1 MEVQVLSRAPFNIM
15 KLNINPYKGSRDFYP
30 EDKRVLKYL
39 FAKLTTV
46 VQSYGYEEYDAP
58 MLEEY
63 DLYAAKSGTEIVSQ
77 QTYNFTDR
85 AGRKLA
91 IRPEMT
97 PSVSRMVARK
107 RQELS
112 YPLRLYS
119 IPNLWR
125 YERQQKGRFREHWQ
139 LNVDLFGLSGLQGDN
154 EIISVADD
162 IFQALG
168 ASRKMYKIK
177 LNSRKFMEY
186 FFNEFLGLNDE
197 KTKLI
202 MKLIDGVHKMAI
214 TDFISQV
221 DEIIDDSDRQRLVVE
236 KLIDLI
242 KTDKIKDL
250 PDKLKNHSSLD
261 TIKEVFR
268 LNDDKI
274 NLVFDPTIMRGFD
287 YYTDIVF
294 EVFDEDPDNNR
305 SMMGG
310 GRYDGLVG
318 LFGVEPISTV
328 GFGLG
333 DATLFNFV
341 NNHGLLPD
349 LPTETDIYAIS
360 LDVDLESINSI
371 LKSIRRN
378 GINIAEGWRGKKMSD
393 QITIA
398 LKKKIPYVLI
408 IGPEEIKT
416 GKLTLK
422 ELSTKKEYK
431 LDTSELINFFN
442 DK

>member
-1 MEVQVLSRAPFNIM
+1 M

-39 FAKLTTV
+39 FSKLKSV
-46 VQSYGYEEYDAP
+46 VESYGYEEYDAP
-58 MLEEY
+58 MLEEF
-63 DLYAAKSGTEIVSQ
+63 DLYAAKSGIEIVSK
-77 QTYNFTDR
+77 QTYNFIDR
-85 AGRKLA
+85 GGRKVA

-154 EIISVADD
+154 EMILIADN
-162 IFQALG
+162 IFQSFG
-168 ASRKMYKIK
+168 ASRKMYQIKI
-177 LNSRKFMEY
+177 NSRLFMGY
-186 FFNEFLGLNDE
+186 FFSDYLGLSDE
-197 KTKLI
+197 KTVSI
-202 MKLIDGVHKMAI
+202 MKLVDSVHKMPMVE
-214 TDFISQV
+214 FISQV
-221 DEIIDDSDRQRLVVE
+221 DEIIDDSDRQNLVVE

-242 KTDKIKDL
+242 KVNNLKDL
-250 PDKLKNHSSLD
+250 PDQLQNHPSLD
-261 TIKEVFR
+261 VIKGIFN
-268 LNDDKI
+268 LNKEKTNI
-274 NLVFDPTIMRGFD
+274 VFDPTIMRGFD

-294 EVFDEDPDNNR
+294 EIFDENPDNNR

-341 NNHGLLPD
+341 SSHGLLPA
-349 LPTETDIYAIS
+349 LSPETDVFAILLDSDLS
-360 LDVDLESINSI
+360 LVYPI
-371 LKSIRRN
+371 LQSLRIE
-378 GINIAEGWRGKKMSD
+378 GINIAEGLQGKKLGD
-393 QITIA
+393 QIATA
-398 LKKKIPYVLI
+398 LKKNIPYVLI
-408 IGPEEIKT
+408 IGREEIKT

-422 ELSTKKEYK
+422 DLSTKKEHK
-431 LDTSELINFFN
+431 LNVRELIDYFKTN
-442 DK
+442 K

>member
-1 MEVQVLSRAPFNIM
+1 M

-39 FAKLTTV
+39 FSKLKSV
-46 VQSYGYEEYDAP
+46 VESYGYEEYDAP
-58 MLEEY
+58 MLEEF
-63 DLYAAKSGTEIVSQ
+63 DLYAAKSGIEIVSK
-77 QTYNFTDR
+77 QTYNFIDR
-85 AGRKLA
+85 GGRKVA

-97 PSVSRMVARK
+97 PSVSRMVAKK

-154 EIISVADD
+154 EMILIADN
-162 IFQALG
+162 IFQSFG
-168 ASRKMYKIK
+168 ASRKMYQIKI
-177 LNSRKFMEY
+177 NSRKFMGY
-186 FFNEFLGLNDE
+186 FFADYLGLSDE
-197 KTKLI
+197 KTINI
-202 MKLIDGVHKMAI
+202 MKLVDSVHKMPMVE
-214 TDFISQV
+214 FISQV
-221 DEIIDDSDRQRLVVE
+221 DEIIDDSDRQNLVVE

-242 KTDKIKDL
+242 KVNNLKDL
-250 PDKLKNHSSLD
+250 PVQLKNHPSLD
-261 TIKEVFR
+261 VIKGIFD
-268 LNDDKI
+268 LNKEKTNI
-274 NLVFDPTIMRGFD
+274 VFDPTIMRGFD

-294 EVFDEDPDNNR
+294 EIFDENPDNNR

-341 NNHGLLPD
+341 SSHGLLPT
-349 LPTETDIYAIS
+349 LPPETDVFAILLDSDLSSVYPILQS
-360 LDVDLESINSI
+360 LRIE
-371 LKSIRRN
+371 
-378 GINIAEGWRGKKMSD
+378 GINIAEGLQGKKLGD
-393 QITIA
+393 QIATA
-398 LKKKIPYVLI
+398 LKKNIPYVLI
-408 IGPEEIKT
+408 IGREEIKT

-422 ELSTKKEYK
+422 DLSTKKEHK
-431 LDTSELINFFN
+431 LNVRELIDYLKTN
-442 DK
+442 K